1 MCWSVGPLVCWSVG
15 LLVCWSVGP
24 LVCWSVGPLVCW
36 SVGPLFCRSIGL
48 LVHWFVGPLVG
59 GVIIKKTTNKIRLTL
74 SFSQNQIRG
83 LAVCLLFFFFEGASG
98 AFKNEAPKRESS
110 FGKGRLLTCAHLPIL
125 SINLEEPGQ
134 GGQPT

>member
-1 MCWSVGPLVCWSVG
+1 VSHLLQQELGRMCWSVGPLVCWSVG

-36 SVGPLFCRSIGL
+36 SVGPLFCRSIGS

-83 LAVCLLFFFFEGASG
+83 LAVCLLFFFLRELPALS
-98 AFKNEAPKRESS
+98 KTKLQNEKAVSARDV
-110 FGKGRLLTCAHLPIL
+110 C
-125 SINLEEPGQ
+125 
-134 GGQPT
+134 